1 MNGETQA
8 LMMKALRC
16 CARVNGSC
24 TGCPAEAMEDCV
36 SHVLRAALETIDTQG
51 SMLAQLSADR
61 AALSSALIQ
70 AQRELADALRS
81 IAEADA

>member
-1 MNGETQA
+1 MNGETKA

-16 CARVNGSC
+16 CASPKGDC
-24 TGCPAEAMEDCV
+24 DGCPAEALEDCV
-36 SHVLRAALETIDTQG
+36 SQVLRAALETIDTQC

-61 AALSSALIQ
+61 AVLSSALTA
-70 AQRELADALRS
+70 AQHELADALRS